1 MSWFKDKR
9 IKEEREFRKWEKGQQ
24 QSIREEKNKLEM
36 LRLKAEER
44 EQALDYTEA
53 ARIWDQ
59 LGEIEEAA
67 RIRKL
72 MTEQSAI
79 KVNQKVVH
87 GDEISKTEIRDSV
100 LNKSNVGGGSS
111 KMKELRELK
120 EMFDS
125 GFISKEEMEE
135 MKKEILEK

>member
-125 GFISKEEMEE
+125 GFISKEEMEK
-135 MKKEILEK
+135 MKKEILGK